1 MEPRA
6 EGNFVDDPKLNK
18 EVDAY
23 SSGLINL
30 VYSRE
35 TNGQIYE
42 ILKSAPPETSI
53 PQAALLVNDVMEKKL
68 TERGKK
74 PSLDV
79 LLNAGIL
86 LIKELIDV
94 GLAGGFFEL
103 EKDDVMPIIQET
115 MQQYIEKGLKDGS
128 IDPIELQQA
137 TEKIMPEDMKQEAL
151 QAGAQA
157 GVPQKP
163 GVGAAMEMYANE
175 KVKKANAGM
184 RK

>member
-1 MEPRA
+1 LEPKA
-6 EGNFVDDPKLNK
+6 DSVFVDDPKLNK

-30 VYSRE
+30 IYSRE

-42 ILKSAPPETSI
+42 ILKSAPPEVSI
-53 PQAALLVNDVMEKKL
+53 PKATLLVNDVMEKKL
-68 TERGKK
+68 QEKGQK

-79 LLNAGIL
+79 LLNSGIL
-86 LIKELIDV
+86 LIKELIDI

-103 EKDDVMPIIQET
+103 EKEEVMPILQDT

-137 TEKIMPEDMKQEAL
+137 TEKIMPEDMKQQAL
-151 QAGAQA
+151 QEGSRI
-157 GVPQKP
+157 GMPQQP

-175 KVKKANAGM
+175 RVKKASAGM
-184 RK
+184 GK